1 MASPVPQPTLAQL
14 GAAIRELREAR
25 ALTIEGLAEEAKLHT
40 VSISRIEAGGQNPT
54 WTALSG
60 IASALDVEIVDL
72 VRRATDQAAQE
83 G

>member
-1 MASPVPQPTLAQL
+1 MPQPTLAQL

-25 ALTIEGLAEEAKLHT
+25 ALTIERLAQEVEMHT

-54 WTALSG
+54 WTTLSE
-60 IASALDVEIVDL
+60 IATALDVELGDL
-72 VRRATDQAAQE
+72 VRRAGEQATRR